1 MLFFI
6 IYKQTFDDLLF
17 KLWLNHYKKM
27 KVDFKIVMNNPDDL
41 YFFSK
46 SYPYSLDYIM
56 NTIPSNTLE
65 ITEKDF
71 LFSYTKDEHDNMIL
85 IYNLDTNFVNET
97 ICIGKIFH
105 VPIENKPIYSTF
117 EIPDFI
123 LYNHKDHTNYTVD
136 GIKIK
141 GGEKISTS
149 IICLNMNNS
158 KLILTENEY
167 YKKEYYENIVLY
179 MGPNDPH
186 YILGINRYIEYA
198 MNIIV
203 NKEKKY
209 GLIWHS
215 KCGCSTISNIFC
227 SINNITNV
235 EKKNQRSLN
244 FIKQH
249 HRYNIYLQNIHL
261 ICFVRNPYHRFLST
275 YIDKHVYQTDDIY
288 LTLDGYLQYNKI
300 YKKDNIYNL
309 CNFISNNGL
318 ISRHYQP
325 IIVNNYIE
333 KLNYKTLKV
342 ENGLNKQLYTF
353 LEKYHDNLYLFRE
366 VIHNCFENATMKIE
380 NETTNN
386 TFNNDIHNTFFVFYN
401 KDDWLYYLN
410 KNNINYD
417 DILQNNIFLKNTLY
431 QLYLNDFIKFNYNK

>member
-1 MLFFI
+1 
-6 IYKQTFDDLLF
+6 
-17 KLWLNHYKKM
+17 
-27 KVDFKIVMNNPDDL
+27 
-41 YFFSK
+41 
-46 SYPYSLDYIM
+46 
-56 NTIPSNTLE
+56 
-65 ITEKDF
+65 
-71 LFSYTKDEHDNMIL
+71 
-85 IYNLDTNFVNET
+85 
-97 ICIGKIFH
+97 
-105 VPIENKPIYSTF
+105 
-117 EIPDFI
+117 
-123 LYNHKDHTNYTVD
+123 
-136 GIKIK
+136 
-141 GGEKISTS
+141 
-149 IICLNMNNS
+149 MNNS